1 MYRRRKAN
9 ETELDR
15 IDKRERDIKYYNNLK
30 MDKKRHAK
38 KVLRDRKSAINR
50 WQNLSNEDWELKKY
64 RDREYQANQS
74 KKGKNLI
81 KMSWKINNKFAY
93 PKSMR
98 SIYNGSRHYDVSG
111 DKYPSVTNI
120 LAETKSQEDK
130 DALNKWK
137 KDVGFKEAAIISKQ
151 SSERGT
157 TLHQYLESIL
167 LNKMNG
173 ELLEEINLPKKM
185 AETIVDNGINNQIS
199 EVFGCEAVLYYDGN
213 LKFAG
218 TADAVINSSDN
229 EIKIL
234 DFKQSNKPKKREYSV
249 INEYGLQLALYS
261 IAHDNMFGT
270 KIKSTEI
277 LMCTPNLI
285 FQKFEFKDQEFEKLK
300 KEAMNR
306 VEQYYNLK
314 RRN

>member
-1 MYRRRKAN
+1 
-9 ETELDR
+9 
-15 IDKRERDIKYYNNLK
+15 
-30 MDKKRHAK
+30 
-38 KVLRDRKSAINR
+38 
-50 WQNLSNEDWELKKY
+50 
-64 RDREYQANQS
+64 
-74 KKGKNLI
+74 
-81 KMSWKINNKFAY
+81 MSWKINSKFAY

-98 SIYNGSRHYDVSG
+98 SIYKGSRHYDVGG

-130 DALNKWK
+130 DAINKWK
-137 KDVGFKEAAIISKQ
+137 KDIGFKEAAIISKQ

-185 AETIVDNGINNQIS
+185 AETIVDNGINNQIN
-199 EVFGCEAVLYYDGN
+199 EVYGCEAVLYYDGN
-213 LKFAG
+213 YKFAG
-218 TADAVINSSDN
+218 TADAVVNSSDN

-234 DFKQSNKPKKREYSV
+234 DFKQSNRPKKREYSV

-270 KIKSTEI
+270 NIKSTEI

-314 RRN
+314 RENLEL

>member
-1 MYRRRKAN
+1 
-9 ETELDR
+9 
-15 IDKRERDIKYYNNLK
+15 
-30 MDKKRHAK
+30 
-38 KVLRDRKSAINR
+38 
-50 WQNLSNEDWELKKY
+50 
-64 RDREYQANQS
+64 
-74 KKGKNLI
+74 
-81 KMSWKINNKFAY
+81 MSWKVNNKFNY
-93 PKSMR
+93 PKSLR
-98 SIYNGSRHYDVSG
+98 SIYKGSRHYDVSG
-111 DKYPSVTNI
+111 DKYPSVTSI
-120 LAETKSQEDK
+120 LSETKSQADK

-137 KDVGFKEAAIISKQ
+137 KSVGFDEAALISKK

-173 ELLEEINLPKKM
+173 ELLEEINIPKKM
-185 AETIVDNGINNQIS
+185 AETIIENGINEKIN
-199 EVFGCEAVLYYDGN
+199 EVYGCEAVLYYDGD

-218 TADAVINSSDN
+218 TADAIVNSSEN
-229 EIKIL
+229 QIKIL
-234 DFKQSNKPKKREYSV
+234 DFKQSNKPKKKEYSV

-300 KEAMNR
+300 KDAMTR
-306 VEQYYNLK
+306 VEQYYDLK
-314 RRN
+314 NQESNYK

>member
-1 MYRRRKAN
+1 MP
-9 ETELDR
+9 
-15 IDKRERDIKYYNNLK
+15 
-30 MDKKRHAK
+30 
-38 KVLRDRKSAINR
+38 
-50 WQNLSNEDWELKKY
+50 
-64 RDREYQANQS
+64 
-74 KKGKNLI
+74 
-81 KMSWKINNKFAY
+81 WKINNKFAY

-98 SIYNGSRHYDVSG
+98 SIYKGSRHYDVGG

-137 KDVGFKEAAIISKQ
+137 KDIGFKEAAIISKQ

-185 AETIVDNGINNQIS
+185 AETIVDNGINNQIN
-199 EVFGCEAVLYYDGN
+199 EVYGCEAVLYYDGN
-213 LKFAG
+213 FKFAG
-218 TADAVINSSDN
+218 TADAVVNSSYN

-234 DFKQSNKPKKREYSV
+234 DFKQSNRPKKREYSV

-270 KIKSTEI
+270 NIKSTEI

-314 RRN
+314 SENLEL

>member
-1 MYRRRKAN
+1 MP
-9 ETELDR
+9 
-15 IDKRERDIKYYNNLK
+15 
-30 MDKKRHAK
+30 
-38 KVLRDRKSAINR
+38 
-50 WQNLSNEDWELKKY
+50 
-64 RDREYQANQS
+64 
-74 KKGKNLI
+74 
-81 KMSWKINNKFAY
+81 WKINNKFAY

-98 SIYNGSRHYDVSG
+98 SIYKGSRHYDVGG

-130 DALNKWK
+130 DALNRWK
-137 KDVGFKEAAIISKQ
+137 KDIGFKEAAIISKQ

-173 ELLEEINLPKKM
+173 ELLEEVNLPKKM

-199 EVFGCEAVLYYDGN
+199 EVYGCEAVLYYDGN

-218 TADAVINSSDN
+218 TADAVVNSLDN

-270 KIKSTEI
+270 NIKSTEI

-314 RRN
+314 RENLEL

>member
-1 MYRRRKAN
+1 
-9 ETELDR
+9 
-15 IDKRERDIKYYNNLK
+15 
-30 MDKKRHAK
+30 
-38 KVLRDRKSAINR
+38 
-50 WQNLSNEDWELKKY
+50 
-64 RDREYQANQS
+64 
-74 KKGKNLI
+74 
-81 KMSWKINNKFAY
+81 MSWKINNKFAY

-98 SIYNGSRHYDVSG
+98 SIYKGSRHYDVGG

-130 DALNKWK
+130 DALNRWK
-137 KDVGFKEAAIISKQ
+137 REIGFKEAAIISKQ

-185 AETIVDNGINNQIS
+185 AETIVDNGINNQIN
-199 EVFGCEAVLYYDGN
+199 EVYGCEAVLYYDGN
-213 LKFAG
+213 FKFAG
-218 TADAVINSSDN
+218 TADAVVNSSDN

-234 DFKQSNKPKKREYSV
+234 DFKQSNRPKKREYSV

-270 KIKSTEI
+270 NIKSTEI

-314 RRN
+314 RENLEL

>member
-1 MYRRRKAN
+1 MP
-9 ETELDR
+9 
-15 IDKRERDIKYYNNLK
+15 
-30 MDKKRHAK
+30 
-38 KVLRDRKSAINR
+38 
-50 WQNLSNEDWELKKY
+50 
-64 RDREYQANQS
+64 
-74 KKGKNLI
+74 
-81 KMSWKINNKFAY
+81 WKINNKFTY

-98 SIYNGSRHYDVSG
+98 SIYKGSRHYDVGG

-130 DALNKWK
+130 DALNRWK
-137 KDVGFKEAAIISKQ
+137 KDIGFKEAAIISKQ

-199 EVFGCEAVLYYDGN
+199 EVYGCEAVLYYDGN

-218 TADAVINSSDN
+218 TADAVVNSSDN

-234 DFKQSNKPKKREYSV
+234 DFKQSNRPKKREYSV

-270 KIKSTEI
+270 NIKSTEI

-314 RRN
+314 RENLEL

>member
-1 MYRRRKAN
+1 
-9 ETELDR
+9 
-15 IDKRERDIKYYNNLK
+15 
-30 MDKKRHAK
+30 
-38 KVLRDRKSAINR
+38 
-50 WQNLSNEDWELKKY
+50 
-64 RDREYQANQS
+64 
-74 KKGKNLI
+74 
-81 KMSWKINNKFAY
+81 MSWKINNKFTY

-137 KDVGFKEAAIISKQ
+137 REIGFKEAAIISKQ

-185 AETIVDNGINNQIS
+185 AETIVDNGINNQIN
-199 EVFGCEAVLYYDGN
+199 EVYGCEAVLYYDGN
-213 LKFAG
+213 FKFAG
-218 TADAVINSSDN
+218 TADAVVNSLDN

-234 DFKQSNKPKKREYSV
+234 DFKQSNRPKKREYSV

-270 KIKSTEI
+270 NIKSTEI

-314 RRN
+314 RENLEL

>member
-1 MYRRRKAN
+1 MP
-9 ETELDR
+9 
-15 IDKRERDIKYYNNLK
+15 
-30 MDKKRHAK
+30 
-38 KVLRDRKSAINR
+38 
-50 WQNLSNEDWELKKY
+50 
-64 RDREYQANQS
+64 
-74 KKGKNLI
+74 
-81 KMSWKINNKFAY
+81 WKINNKFAY

-98 SIYNGSRHYDVSG
+98 SIYKGSRHYDVGG

-130 DALNKWK
+130 DALNRWK
-137 KDVGFKEAAIISKQ
+137 KDIGFKEAAIISKQ

-173 ELLEEINLPKKM
+173 ELLEEVNLPKKM

-199 EVFGCEAVLYYDGN
+199 EVYGCEAVLYYDGN

-218 TADAVINSSDN
+218 TADAVVNSLDN
-229 EIKIL
+229 ETKIL

-270 KIKSTEI
+270 NIKSTEI

-314 RRN
+314 RENLEL

>member
-1 MYRRRKAN
+1 MP
-9 ETELDR
+9 
-15 IDKRERDIKYYNNLK
+15 
-30 MDKKRHAK
+30 
-38 KVLRDRKSAINR
+38 
-50 WQNLSNEDWELKKY
+50 
-64 RDREYQANQS
+64 
-74 KKGKNLI
+74 
-81 KMSWKINNKFAY
+81 WKINNKFAY

-98 SIYNGSRHYDVSG
+98 SIYKGSRHYDVGG

-137 KDVGFKEAAIISKQ
+137 KDIGFKEAAIISKQ

-185 AETIVDNGINNQIS
+185 AETIVDNGINNQIN
-199 EVFGCEAVLYYDGN
+199 EVYGCEAVLYYDGN
-213 LKFAG
+213 FKFAG
-218 TADAVINSSDN
+218 TADAVVNSSDN

-234 DFKQSNKPKKREYSV
+234 DFKQSNRPKKREYSV

-270 KIKSTEI
+270 NIKSTEI

-300 KEAMNR
+300 KEAMDR
-306 VEQYYNLK
+306 VQQYYNLK
-314 RRN
+314 RENLEL

>member
-1 MYRRRKAN
+1 MP
-9 ETELDR
+9 
-15 IDKRERDIKYYNNLK
+15 
-30 MDKKRHAK
+30 
-38 KVLRDRKSAINR
+38 
-50 WQNLSNEDWELKKY
+50 
-64 RDREYQANQS
+64 
-74 KKGKNLI
+74 
-81 KMSWKINNKFAY
+81 WKINNKFAY

-98 SIYNGSRHYDVSG
+98 SIYKGSRHYDVGG

-130 DALNKWK
+130 DALNRWK
-137 KDVGFKEAAIISKQ
+137 KDVGFKEAAMISKQ

-173 ELLEEINLPKKM
+173 ELLEEVNLPKKM

-199 EVFGCEAVLYYDGN
+199 EVYGCEAVLYYDGN

-218 TADAVINSSDN
+218 TADAVVNSSDN

-270 KIKSTEI
+270 NIKSTEI

-314 RRN
+314 RENLEL

>member
-1 MYRRRKAN
+1 
-9 ETELDR
+9 
-15 IDKRERDIKYYNNLK
+15 
-30 MDKKRHAK
+30 
-38 KVLRDRKSAINR
+38 
-50 WQNLSNEDWELKKY
+50 
-64 RDREYQANQS
+64 
-74 KKGKNLI
+74 
-81 KMSWKINNKFAY
+81 MSWKINNKFAY

-98 SIYNGSRHYDVSG
+98 SIYKGSRHYDVGG

-130 DALNKWK
+130 DALNRWK
-137 KDVGFKEAAIISKQ
+137 REIGFKEAAIISKQ

-157 TLHQYLESIL
+157 TLHKYLESIL

-185 AETIVDNGINNQIS
+185 AETIVDNGINNQIN
-199 EVFGCEAVLYYDGN
+199 EVYGCEAVLYYDGN
-213 LKFAG
+213 FKFAG
-218 TADAVINSSDN
+218 TADAVVNSSDN

-234 DFKQSNKPKKREYSV
+234 DFKQSNRPKKREYSV

-270 KIKSTEI
+270 NIKSTEI

-314 RRN
+314 RENLEL

>member
-1 MYRRRKAN
+1 
-9 ETELDR
+9 
-15 IDKRERDIKYYNNLK
+15 
-30 MDKKRHAK
+30 
-38 KVLRDRKSAINR
+38 
-50 WQNLSNEDWELKKY
+50 
-64 RDREYQANQS
+64 
-74 KKGKNLI
+74 
-81 KMSWKINNKFAY
+81 MSWKINSKFAY

-98 SIYNGSRHYDVSG
+98 SIYKGSRHYDVGG

-120 LAETKSQEDK
+120 LAETKSQEDR

-137 KDVGFKEAAIISKQ
+137 KDIGFKEAAIISKQ

-157 TLHQYLESIL
+157 NLHQYLESIL

-185 AETIVDNGINNQIS
+185 AETIVDNGINNQIN
-199 EVFGCEAVLYYDGN
+199 EVYGCEAVLYYDGN
-213 LKFAG
+213 FKFAG
-218 TADAVINSSDN
+218 TADAVVNSSDN

-270 KIKSTEI
+270 NIKSTEI

-314 RRN
+314 RENLEL

>member
-1 MYRRRKAN
+1 
-9 ETELDR
+9 
-15 IDKRERDIKYYNNLK
+15 
-30 MDKKRHAK
+30 
-38 KVLRDRKSAINR
+38 
-50 WQNLSNEDWELKKY
+50 
-64 RDREYQANQS
+64 
-74 KKGKNLI
+74 
-81 KMSWKINNKFAY
+81 MSWKINSKFAY

-98 SIYNGSRHYDVSG
+98 SIYKGSRHYDVGG

-137 KDVGFKEAAIISKQ
+137 KDIGFKEAAIISKQ

-185 AETIVDNGINNQIS
+185 AETIVDNGINNQIN
-199 EVFGCEAVLYYDGN
+199 EVYGCEAVLYYDGN
-213 LKFAG
+213 FKFAG
-218 TADAVINSSDN
+218 TADAVVNSSDN

-270 KIKSTEI
+270 NIKSTEI
-277 LMCTPNLI
+277 LMCTPNLL

-314 RRN
+314 RENLEL

>member
-1 MYRRRKAN
+1 
-9 ETELDR
+9 
-15 IDKRERDIKYYNNLK
+15 
-30 MDKKRHAK
+30 
-38 KVLRDRKSAINR
+38 
-50 WQNLSNEDWELKKY
+50 
-64 RDREYQANQS
+64 
-74 KKGKNLI
+74 
-81 KMSWKINNKFAY
+81 
-93 PKSMR
+93 MR
-98 SIYNGSRHYDVSG
+98 SIYKGSRHYDVGG

-120 LAETKSQEDK
+120 LAVTKSQEDK

-137 KDVGFKEAAIISKQ
+137 KDIGFKEAAIISKQ

-185 AETIVDNGINNQIS
+185 AETIVDNGINNQIN
-199 EVFGCEAVLYYDGN
+199 EVYGCEAVLYYDGN
-213 LKFAG
+213 FKFAG
-218 TADAVINSSDN
+218 TADAVVNSLDN

-270 KIKSTEI
+270 NIKSTEI

-314 RRN
+314 RENLEL

>member
-1 MYRRRKAN
+1 MP
-9 ETELDR
+9 
-15 IDKRERDIKYYNNLK
+15 
-30 MDKKRHAK
+30 
-38 KVLRDRKSAINR
+38 
-50 WQNLSNEDWELKKY
+50 
-64 RDREYQANQS
+64 
-74 KKGKNLI
+74 
-81 KMSWKINNKFAY
+81 WKINNKFAY

-98 SIYNGSRHYDVSG
+98 SIYKGSRHYDVGG

-137 KDVGFKEAAIISKQ
+137 KDIGFKEAAIISKQ

-185 AETIVDNGINNQIS
+185 AETIVDNGINNQIN
-199 EVFGCEAVLYYDGN
+199 EVYGCEAVLYYDGN
-213 LKFAG
+213 FKFAG
-218 TADAVINSSDN
+218 TADAVVNSSDN

-234 DFKQSNKPKKREYSV
+234 DFKQSNRPKKREYSV

-270 KIKSTEI
+270 NIKSTEI

-300 KEAMNR
+300 KEAMDR

-314 RRN
+314 RENLEL

>member
-1 MYRRRKAN
+1 
-9 ETELDR
+9 
-15 IDKRERDIKYYNNLK
+15 

-64 RDREYQANQS
+64 RDRKYQANQS
-74 KKGKNLI
+74 KRKNLI

-173 ELLEEINLPKKM
+173 ELLEEINLPKKW
-185 AETIVDNGINNQIS
+185 Q
-199 EVFGCEAVLYYDGN
+199 
-213 LKFAG
+213 
-218 TADAVINSSDN
+218 
-229 EIKIL
+229 
-234 DFKQSNKPKKREYSV
+234 KQ
-249 INEYGLQLALYS
+249 L
-261 IAHDNMFGT
+261 
-270 KIKSTEI
+270 
-277 LMCTPNLI
+277 
-285 FQKFEFKDQEFEKLK
+285 
-300 KEAMNR
+300 
-306 VEQYYNLK
+306 
-314 RRN
+314 

>member
-1 MYRRRKAN
+1 
-9 ETELDR
+9 
-15 IDKRERDIKYYNNLK
+15 
-30 MDKKRHAK
+30 
-38 KVLRDRKSAINR
+38 
-50 WQNLSNEDWELKKY
+50 
-64 RDREYQANQS
+64 
-74 KKGKNLI
+74 
-81 KMSWKINNKFAY
+81 MSWKVNNKFSY
-93 PKSMR
+93 PKSLR
-98 SIYNGSRHYDVSG
+98 SIYKGSRHYDVSG
-111 DKYPSVTNI
+111 NKYPSVTSI
-120 LAETKSQEDK
+120 LSETKSQADK

-137 KDVGFKEAAIISKQ
+137 KSVGFDEAALISKK

-173 ELLEEINLPKKM
+173 ELLEEINIPKKM
-185 AETIVDNGINNQIS
+185 AETIIENGINEKIN
-199 EVFGCEAVLYYDGN
+199 EVYGCEAVLYYDGD

-218 TADAVINSSDN
+218 TADAVVNSSEN
-229 EIKIL
+229 QIKIL
-234 DFKQSNKPKKREYSV
+234 DFKQSNKPKKKEFSV

-300 KEAMNR
+300 KDAMTR
-306 VEQYYNLK
+306 VEQYYDLK
-314 RRN
+314 N

>member
-1 MYRRRKAN
+1 
-9 ETELDR
+9 
-15 IDKRERDIKYYNNLK
+15 
-30 MDKKRHAK
+30 
-38 KVLRDRKSAINR
+38 
-50 WQNLSNEDWELKKY
+50 
-64 RDREYQANQS
+64 
-74 KKGKNLI
+74 
-81 KMSWKINNKFAY
+81 MSWKINSKFAY

-98 SIYNGSRHYDVSG
+98 SIYKGSRHYDVGG

-120 LAETKSQEDK
+120 LAETKSQEDR

-137 KDVGFKEAAIISKQ
+137 KDIGFKEAAIISKQ

-185 AETIVDNGINNQIS
+185 AETIVDNGINNQIN
-199 EVFGCEAVLYYDGN
+199 EVYGCEAVLYYDGN
-213 LKFAG
+213 FKFAG
-218 TADAVINSSDN
+218 TADAVVNSSDN

-270 KIKSTEI
+270 NIKSTEI

-314 RRN
+314 RENLEL

>member
-1 MYRRRKAN
+1 MP
-9 ETELDR
+9 
-15 IDKRERDIKYYNNLK
+15 
-30 MDKKRHAK
+30 
-38 KVLRDRKSAINR
+38 
-50 WQNLSNEDWELKKY
+50 
-64 RDREYQANQS
+64 
-74 KKGKNLI
+74 
-81 KMSWKINNKFAY
+81 WKINNKFTY

-98 SIYNGSRHYDVSG
+98 SIYKGSRHYDVGG

-130 DALNKWK
+130 DALNRWK
-137 KDVGFKEAAIISKQ
+137 KDIGFKEAAIISKQ

-173 ELLEEINLPKKM
+173 ELLEEVNLPKKM

-199 EVFGCEAVLYYDGN
+199 EVYGCEAVLYYDGN

-218 TADAVINSSDN
+218 TADAVVNSSDN

-270 KIKSTEI
+270 NIKSTEI

-314 RRN
+314 RENLEL

>member
-1 MYRRRKAN
+1 
-9 ETELDR
+9 
-15 IDKRERDIKYYNNLK
+15 
-30 MDKKRHAK
+30 
-38 KVLRDRKSAINR
+38 
-50 WQNLSNEDWELKKY
+50 
-64 RDREYQANQS
+64 
-74 KKGKNLI
+74 
-81 KMSWKINNKFAY
+81 MSWKINNKFVY

-98 SIYNGSRHYDVSG
+98 SIYKGSRHYDVGG

-120 LAETKSQEDK
+120 LAETKSQEDR

-137 KDVGFKEAAIISKQ
+137 KDIGFKEAAIISKQ

-185 AETIVDNGINNQIS
+185 AETIVDNGINNQIN
-199 EVFGCEAVLYYDGN
+199 EVYGCEAVLYYDGN
-213 LKFAG
+213 FKFAG
-218 TADAVINSSDN
+218 TADAVVNSSDN

-270 KIKSTEI
+270 NIKSTEI

-314 RRN
+314 RENLEL

>member
-1 MYRRRKAN
+1 
-9 ETELDR
+9 
-15 IDKRERDIKYYNNLK
+15 
-30 MDKKRHAK
+30 
-38 KVLRDRKSAINR
+38 
-50 WQNLSNEDWELKKY
+50 
-64 RDREYQANQS
+64 
-74 KKGKNLI
+74 
-81 KMSWKINNKFAY
+81 MSWKINSKFAY

-98 SIYNGSRHYDVSG
+98 SIYKGSRHYDVGG

-137 KDVGFKEAAIISKQ
+137 KDIGFKEAAIISKQ

-185 AETIVDNGINNQIS
+185 AETIVDNGINNQIN
-199 EVFGCEAVLYYDGN
+199 EVYGCEAVLYYDGN
-213 LKFAG
+213 FKFAG
-218 TADAVINSSDN
+218 TADAVVNSSDN

-234 DFKQSNKPKKREYSV
+234 DFKQSNRPKKREYSV

-270 KIKSTEI
+270 NIKSTEI

-314 RRN
+314 RENLEL